1 MADDEVASHPAIHES
16 QIGEMAKAADAGDTL
31 TTDEKAQLEFLW
43 APVLGSRWNGDS
55 DVCIPWLERYVQK
68 HPAFFVQRAAETFF
82 WDDFDL
88 RTRRKSGG
96 EGYFLDRS

>member
-82 WDDFDL
+82 G
-88 RTRRKSGG
+88 TTSTS
-96 EGYFLDRS
+96 ELDEKAVVKVTF